1 MNLLVK
7 ACGCRADYL
16 IMASVVLLQYAFY
29 IGSFLVA
36 WRFLS
41 ETKKYLLKLKY
52 KYFGSRR
59 KPESSLNK
67 EDDKS

>member
-7 ACGCRADYL
+7 ACGCNADFL

-29 IGSFLVA
+29 IGSFFVA
-36 WRFLS
+36 WRILS
-41 ETKKYLLKLKY
+41 DIKKYLLKIKS

-59 KPESSLNK
+59 KPESALNK
-67 EDDKS
+67 EENKS